1 MPAGSCG
8 RWSRTL
14 AWGALGGLGVGV
26 VLPLLVIFIGGAAGM
41 LLRGRTQSLDIGQM
55 LNDTA
60 PVLLAF
66 LDLPHTIAYHIAPGH
81 TDSAAIAFLAPVV
94 GWALLGMVA
103 ATIVRLVRRR

>member
-1 MPAGSCG
+1 M
-8 RWSRTL
+8 
-14 AWGALGGLGVGV
+14 
-26 VLPLLVIFIGGAAGM
+26 VLPLLVILAGGAAGM

-66 LDLPHTIAYHIAPGH
+66 LDLPHNIAYQIAPGH

-94 GWALLGMVA
+94 GWALLGMA
-103 ATIVRLVRRR
+103 AASIVRLVRRR